1 MKKILIIVLLAVV
14 STGSS
19 GAENSV
25 PADLDILTGL
35 FSKGIKK
42 IIKSYAPRSLEKSA
56 EKAFVSYSHGI
67 ELSGKTKA
75 YFESVLTEYGL
86 SVTNDRN
93 KADYTF
99 AVAVTSARVI
109 LISKGDDFERTVQ
122 INVRLKSVHSNGNV
136 LFADSSSETYS
147 DSITKKSARSTN
159 NTGSFSKGLNRQVIM
174 GRFNR
179 SRFASLIVICGILAY
194 FAFE

>member
-14 STGSS
+14 STVSS

-42 IIKSYAPRSLEKSA
+42 IIKSYAPRSFEKSD
-56 EKAFVSYSHGI
+56 KIAFVSYSHGI
-67 ELSGKTKA
+67 ELSFKTKA
-75 YFESVLTEYGL
+75 YFESVITEYGL
-86 SVTNDRN
+86 SVTTDRN

-99 AVAVTSARVI
+99 TVAVTSARVI

-122 INVRLKSVHSNGNV
+122 INVRLKCFEFSGNV
-136 LFADSSSETYS
+136 LFAGRGSETYS
-147 DSITKKSARSTN
+147 DSITKKSARNTN
-159 NTGSFSKGLNRQVIM
+159 NSGSFSRDLRRQIILPQ
-174 GRFNR
+174 FNKIR
-179 SRFASLIVICGILAY
+179 IASLFIITGILAY